1 MKSQWDRFDRGSRAG
16 IASAPSVSL
25 RPGGAHTPRRDFR
38 EWTPIKR
45 RERPLE
51 KFLKRSRVVLITPFG
66 KWSCLGSGS
75 HLEKDGLI

>member
-16 IASAPSVSL
+16 IASAPSISIRLGV
-25 RPGGAHTPRRDFR
+25 AQFPRRDFR

-51 KFLKRSRVVLITPFG
+51 SFSSDQWLCCSLLSASAHVWALAAI
-66 KWSCLGSGS
+66 W
-75 HLEKDGLI
+75 